1 MQTLWFHI
9 GYNLSEAQSPGVYN
23 IKKCQHVIIFTD
35 SPERFAELRER
46 VKLGIFEKSD
56 EPALSDRGGWGGDGK
71 SGGSGCM
78 HRG

>member
-1 MQTLWFHI
+1 MFNNSDKEFIEWI
-9 GYNLSEAQSPGVYN
+9 ENLEQR
-23 IKKCQHVIIFTD
+23 CHD
-35 SPERFAELRER
+35 L
-46 VKLGIFEKSD
+46 IFEKSD